1 VDASDLLNEK
11 AREYEAPSRRTASG
25 RPLPRRDRDA
35 SRQDAWAPN
44 IVREVEPSLRSV
56 SRFLE
61 KRYEAALRSSEA
73 SATGRPLSAVYADR
87 RRLAADLGYSV
98 NEVATHAMEVDLGE
112 LLDPYA
118 AAVAGSRRRER
129 SRRLGTGSL
138 LRRASVVTEI
148 WNEA

>member
-1 VDASDLLNEK
+1 
-11 AREYEAPSRRTASG
+11 
-25 RPLPRRDRDA
+25 
-35 SRQDAWAPN
+35 
-44 IVREVEPSLRSV
+44 
-56 SRFLE
+56 
-61 KRYEAALRSSEA
+61 
-73 SATGRPLSAVYADR
+73 
-87 RRLAADLGYSV
+87 V

-138 LRRASVVTEI
+138 SRRASVVTEI